1 MCILC
6 GNCAYLLNA
15 LHVFVTRSFNFISR
29 FFIDGMC
36 MVTFMRDVKTLSGAT
51 FHLIVTMSLMSN

>member
-1 MCILC
+1 VCILC

-15 LHVFVTRSFNFISR
+15 LHVFVTRSFCFISR

-36 MVTFMRDVKTLSGAT
+36 MMTFMRDVKTLSGAT
-51 FHLIVTMSLMSN
+51 FHLIVTMSSMSN